1 MTYCLQED
9 VLVTSASLGFLESL
23 CLCIDTKKDLLSSEQ
38 KIILWRTL
46 KKLFYDFF
54 INGNRQKKTVENS
67 HLGREAVEKPLYFT
81 DDHIVSPL
89 QDREKEQS
97 WHWMKKKM
105 IFDGCLSGD
114 GRKLVFKQI
123 QSTIGAL
130 VFSLDTD
137 QFQIVIETL
146 LSDCVCI
153 YWFVDLSL
161 DTYFTYY

>member
-1 MTYCLQED
+1 M
-9 VLVTSASLGFLESL
+9 
-23 CLCIDTKKDLLSSEQ
+23 
-38 KIILWRTL
+38 

-54 INGNRQKKTVENS
+54 IHGNRQKGTVETR
-67 HLGREAVEKPLYFT
+67 HFGGEPVENPLYFT

-105 IFDGCLSGD
+105 IYDGCLLGD

-130 VFSLDTD
+130 IFSLDAD

-146 LSDCVCI
+146 LSDCVC
-153 YWFVDLSL
+153 
-161 DTYFTYY
+161 